1 MINMLSV
8 HLWWWF
14 GLSFWFLLSCPPAGC
29 VASLV
34 LICSSFLLCSSLP
47 YYCLSSALAAIKQPR
62 HFFACQ
68 VVHLYECVV
77 EGAVCRGC
85 CESGARQSDERAS
98 VYLDAVEFCA
108 CEATHFCFPSLHQ
121 KTTKFHRP
129 TAGYSDQCAGRPFLV
144 LLLIPSDQ
152 RRERSLCF
160 ASRFFEIQVAGRCVS
175 RSVLLPS
182 YCPSFR
188 KQTRNFVASEIA
200 RFILCVL

>member
-1 MINMLSV
+1 MHPGWI
-8 HLWWWF
+8 F
-14 GLSFWFLLSCPPAGC
+14 CGRRGDDF
-29 VASLV
+29 
-34 LICSSFLLCSSLP
+34 SLP
-47 YYCLSSALAAIKQPR
+47 TSVLHQTTIKCHWTSVVCLDQYA
-62 HFFACQ
+62 
-68 VVHLYECVV
+68 
-77 EGAVCRGC
+77 
-85 CESGARQSDERAS
+85 ERAFVVAVWS
-98 VYLDAVEFCA
+98 VFVVFAFLSTRAGRSRHYLDAVEFCA

-129 TAGYSDQCAGRPFLV
+129 TAGYSDQRAGRPFLV

-188 KQTRNFVASEIA
+188 KETRNFVAS
-200 RFILCVL
+200 